1 MRKTA
6 IEKQIERVEEAREH
20 QALEP
25 EMMYSHIDV
34 KGVRF
39 YRPTVAHSWVLTD
52 LSVKMGDL
60 SGISGQLAAGY
71 VLMHDSQEVLN
82 RVSREVRTKLKELPD
97 IALRTFVERGLGP
110 LEVLPVIRELLE
122 DLTPKNAETPAAPS
136 NPDGGAGSSTE

>member
-6 IEKQIERVEEAREH
+6 IEKQIERVEEARER

-25 EMMYSHIDV
+25 SMMYSHIDV

-60 SGISGQLAAGY
+60 AGISGQLAAGY

-82 RVSREVRTKLKELPD
+82 RVSREVRTKLPD
-97 IALRTFVERGLGP
+97 IALRSFVERGLGP

-122 DLTPKNAETPAAPS
+122 DLNPKNAETPAAPS